1 MARLPPSHGGHR
13 GSTPLDLATYEH
25 LTNALKSIYSEQ
37 AVKAALNTPSPLFKA
52 MQEPQGNIAGTLLRE
67 LAKKEKLRKA
77 FKQILELRGKNTGK
91 QAKAIARKA
100 LNEKQTWD

>member
-13 GSTPLDLATYEH
+13 GSNPLDLTTYEN
-25 LTNALKSIYSEQ
+25 LTNALKSLYSKQ
-37 AVKAALNTPSPLFKA
+37 AVQAAINAPSPFKKA
-52 MQEPQGNIAGTLLRE
+52 MEEPQGNLAGTLLRE

-77 FKQILELRGKNTGK
+77 FKQILELSGKNTGK